1 MDVPAWQPRRVA
13 VVTIALPDGV
23 TPPGTRGRILREALA
38 LYAETGFHGTSIR
51 AIAARVGI
59 NSATLYAHYPSKEH
73 VLAELVRIG
82 HQELYDRL
90 ARALASLPSD
100 AGPSARLAALI
111 RAHVLVHAD
120 YPLLAVVTNSELHVL
135 SPELAAP
142 ALDLRADC
150 RRLLLDALERGV
162 KDGEFD
168 VPDILLAA
176 NAIGGMDMQVAQ
188 WFGPDQP
195 HDRDTVADTYAR
207 FALRI
212 VGATGPAQP

>member
-1 MDVPAWQPRRVA
+1 MDVPAWEPRRVA
-13 VVTIALPDGV
+13 VTTIALPDGV

-51 AIAARVGI
+51 KIATQVGI

-82 HQELYDRL
+82 HQELHTRL
-90 ARALASLPSD
+90 AEALESVPSD
-100 AGPSARLAALI
+100 GGSPEQLAALI
-111 RAHVLVHAD
+111 RAHVLVHTD
-120 YPLLAVVTNSELHVL
+120 YPLLAVVTNSELHAL
-135 SPELAAP
+135 STELSAP
-142 ALDLRADC
+142 ALELRAAC
-150 RRLLLDALERGV
+150 RRLLLDVLERGM

-168 VPDILLAA
+168 MPDILLAA
-176 NAIGGMDMQVAQ
+176 SAIGGMDMQVAQ

-195 HDRDTVADTYAR
+195 HERAKIADTYAR

-212 VGATGPAQP
+212 AGATGH